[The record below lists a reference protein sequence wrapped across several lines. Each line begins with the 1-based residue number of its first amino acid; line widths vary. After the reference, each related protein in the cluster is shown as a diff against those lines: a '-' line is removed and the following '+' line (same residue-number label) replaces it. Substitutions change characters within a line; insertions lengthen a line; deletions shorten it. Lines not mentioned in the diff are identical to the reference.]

1 MKFYFNGEDA
11 SQIAIG
17 AFAMALPISFSEEVW
32 VLAETLPLANLLL
45 ISVLS
50 LFFLVYFAYFSI
62 FQADIKQRIAM
73 FIFRIIIAYLI
84 TLIVV
89 ALVLTAL
96 NQFPITTM
104 PDIAIKRVIIVAMP
118 ASLGAIIVDS
128 LDKE

>member
-17 AFAMALPISFSEEVW
+17 AFAMALPVSFSEEVW
-32 VLAETLPLANLLL
+32 LLGESLPLTNLLL
-45 ISVLS
+45 ITLLS

-62 FQADIKQRIAM
+62 FQANVKNRIPM

-84 TLIVV
+84 TLMVV
-89 ALVLTAL
+89 ALVLTSL
-96 NQFPITTM
+96 NQFPITTL
-104 PDIAIKRVIIVAMP
+104 PDIAIKRMIIVTMP

>member
-1 MKFYFNGEDA
+1 M
-11 SQIAIG
+11 
-17 AFAMALPISFSEEVW
+17 
-32 VLAETLPLANLLL
+32 
-45 ISVLS
+45 
-50 LFFLVYFAYFSI
+50 
-62 FQADIKQRIAM
+62 
-73 FIFRIIIAYLI
+73 
-84 TLIVV
+84 V

>member
-32 VLAETLPLANLLL
+32 LLAETLPLANLLL

>member
-32 VLAETLPLANLLL
+32 LLAETLPLANLLL

-104 PDIAIKRVIIVAMP
+104 PDIAIKRAIIVAMP

>member
-1 MKFYFNGEDA
+1 
-11 SQIAIG
+11 
-17 AFAMALPISFSEEVW
+17 
-32 VLAETLPLANLLL
+32 
-45 ISVLS
+45 
-50 LFFLVYFAYFSI
+50 
-62 FQADIKQRIAM
+62 M

>member
-1 MKFYFNGEDA
+1 MKFYFNGKVA

-32 VLAETLPLANLLL
+32 LLAETLPLANLLL

-104 PDIAIKRVIIVAMP
+104 PDIAIKRAIIVAMP

>member
-32 VLAETLPLANLLL
+32 LLAETLPLANLLL

-50 LFFLVYFAYFSI
+50 LFFLIYFAYFSI

>member
-1 MKFYFNGEDA
+1 W
-11 SQIAIG
+11 
-17 AFAMALPISFSEEVW
+17 L
-32 VLAETLPLANLLL
+32 LAETLPLANLLL